1 MSVTREDAGRD
12 VSAALSDIRGR
23 RDQAVAEFDERLRLL
38 EKIGEDLE
46 SGDIDPKSAQDRVR
60 RLINERGGGASR
72 GIRAGRTQIG
82 MRMPAEPTPSTPH
95 GMPIRSPMGPSPTV
109 ATSAIQKAL
118 STLDGRMVTLLTDSM
133 GDKERQEARLEL
145 ALLRSVRAS
154 LTRQLETLPNDVVL
168 LGSLI
173 EFAEDVQ
180 TTLSDLIDGGLGRVR
195 RLLDFDRELASQL
208 TALGGS
214 VGTVKEQIEKA
225 RSLLGDGE
233 NHLKS
238 ALGEALTAFDK
249 LSGELKRRFKSA
261 EGSILDQLL

>member
-1 MSVTREDAGRD
+1 MSVNREDVGRD

-23 RDQAVAEFDERLRLL
+23 RDQAIAEYDERLRLL
-38 EKIGEDLE
+38 EKIGQELDDGELE
-46 SGDIDPKSAQDRVR
+46 PKAAQDRVR
-60 RLINERGGGASR
+60 RLINERGGGTSR
-72 GIRAGRTQIG
+72 GVRAGRTQIG

-95 GMPIRSPMGPSPTV
+95 GIPVRSPLGPSPTV
-109 ATSAIQKAL
+109 ATAAIQKAL

-133 GDKERQEARLEL
+133 ADKERQEARLEL

-154 LTRQLETLPNDVVL
+154 LTRQLETMPNDVVL

-173 EFAEDVQ
+173 EFADDVQ
-180 TTLSDLIDGGLGRVR
+180 TTLSDLLEGGMSRVK

-208 TALGGS
+208 SALGGS
-214 VGTVKEQIEKA
+214 VGGVKEQIEKA
-225 RSLLGDGE
+225 RGLLGDGE
-233 NHLKS
+233 KQLKT

-249 LSGELKRRFKSA
+249 LSGELKRRFKNA